1 MGDEFVDAQ
10 SADPNPAGADFQRYV
25 TESAWGVWAR
35 QGPLSSRD
43 RSLLVIAMTA
53 ALGRTDEL
61 TVHVRESHRAG
72 VTDAELDEVPF
83 QVAAYAGAPAGRQAY
98 LAVKALRAE
107 ESDPT

>member
-10 SADPNPAGADFQRYV
+10 SADPNPAGADFQRHV

-61 TVHVRESHRAG
+61 MVHVRGSHRAG